1 MSLSTLPSLL
11 VAVAAESE
19 AQSDPAIP
27 AWGVGLIALLILVG
41 LLAGLVAF
49 GGGRE
54 HS

>member
-1 MSLSTLPSLL
+1 MSLSTLTALMT
-11 VAVAAESE
+11 VVAAETE
-19 AQSDPAIP
+19 AQSDHPVP
-27 AWGVGLIALLILVG
+27 AWAIGLLTLVILVG